1 MVTEELLV
9 PDGEREKIV
18 RDEEL
23 ETLRS
28 TARGAIYYIKDLT
41 SPTRNTVKH
50 YDDTIYPPCLFPLF
64 HSRFR
69 WAHDPNDHIDCCNPW
84 AGPLY

>member
-28 TARGAIYYIKDLT
+28 VARGAIYHIKDLT
-41 SPTRNTVKH
+41 TPTRNTVKH
-50 YDDTIYPPCLFPLF
+50 YDDTIYPHAFPAISL
-64 HSRFR
+64 
-69 WAHDPNDHIDCCNPW
+69 
-84 AGPLY
+84 